1 MSLRY
6 FHMVFI
12 SISAV
17 FAAGFAVWA
26 IRDYRLTGDT
36 TNLIF
41 GVGAAIAVLPILF
54 YAGWFWRKSRRLT
67 DSSLSIAMIV
77 VSTAAMIPNTSLACA
92 VCFTDPDSL
101 MSKGARWGVGF
112 LGIVVVSLLIVIGAI
127 AYRWVRRDSE
137 MVGS

>member
-17 FAAGFAVWA
+17 FAAGLAVWA
-26 IRDYRLTGDT
+26 IGDYRLTGNT
-36 TNLIF
+36 TNLIL
-41 GVGAAIAVLPILF
+41 GIGAAISVLPILF

-77 VSTAAMIPNTSLACA
+77 AGMAAMVPDTSLACA
-92 VCFTDPDSL
+92 VCFADPDSL

-112 LGIVVVSLLIVIGAI
+112 LGILITSLLMVIGTI
-127 AYRWVRRDSE
+127 AYRWVRRDSK
-137 MVGS
+137 MVGP